1 MKRFTAALS
10 IVLLFLLLTTLPAEA
25 QHRQHHGQQQNPNPQ
40 GMMGQGM
47 MQGGMM
53 PMMHRMHQ
61 QMMQNPMH
69 RARMMTFMLPALADT
84 LGLSEEQAVQIN
96 QLKSEAM
103 SQHKAHQQQLMT
115 HRKELM
121 SRFEGDAQPSAE
133 VVREHVMAMA
143 EMRANQHVAL
153 YETAQQMREVLTD
166 VQRQMLDDMTPQQH
180 MRQMMANMSMMDMMQ
195 MMQSMHGGMGG
206 MQGGMMQRMQN
217 MPMMQNRPNR

>member
-1 MKRFTAALS
+1 MKRFTAVLS
-10 IVLLFLLLTTLPAEA
+10 IILSALLLTALPAEA
-25 QHRQHHGQQQNPNPQ
+25 QHRPHHGQQQGQNPQ
-40 GMMGQGM
+40 GMRGQGMMQGGM

-84 LGLSEEQAVQIN
+84 LGFSEEQTGQIN
-96 QLKSEAM
+96 QLMSEAM
-103 SQHKAHQQQLMT
+103 SRHKEHQQQMMT
-115 HRKELM
+115 HRQELM

-143 EMRANQHVAL
+143 EMRANQQMAL

-166 VQRQMLDDMTPQQH
+166 DQRQMLDDMTPQQH
-180 MRQMMANMSMMDMMQ
+180 MRQMMTNMSMMDMMQ
-195 MMQSMHGGMGG
+195 MMQTMHGRQM
-206 MQGGMMQRMQN
+206 GGMMQGRMMQHMQN
-217 MPMMQNRPNR
+217 Q